1 MLIRFINRALG
12 SGTRLILD
20 ELLQGAS
27 IPSASILGYA
37 DIESSHTAVAHAVA
51 SGAADVALGI
61 AAAAHTLGLDFV
73 PLQQE
78 DYHLVCLKS
87 ALDMPAICALR
98 DALQDPTWKAKIAD
112 IPGYSASNSGQV
124 LALSTVLPWWNFQRS
139 HPEPLD
145 RLDEADA
152 ALSQH

>member
-1 MLIRFINRALG
+1 LEDVARQQARFINRALG

-20 ELLQGAS
+20 ELLRSAG
-27 IPSASILGYA
+27 IPSASIRGYA

-61 AAAAHTLGLDFV
+61 AAAAHALGLDFV

-87 ALDMPAICALR
+87 ALDLPAICALR
-98 DALQDPTWKAKIAD
+98 DALQSPTWKAKIAD

-124 LALSTVLPWWNFQRS
+124 LALSTVLPWWNFPRS
-139 HPEPLD
+139 H
-145 RLDEADA
+145 
-152 ALSQH
+152 